1 MHCQARRVLQVFT
14 ESTHIVAIKP
24 SGNVYCWE
32 AIQELNIKP
41 RFMQASSA
49 LLAVNL
55 PLH

>member
-1 MHCQARRVLQVFT
+1 MLQVFT

-41 RFMQASSA
+41 RFMQAGPVP
-49 LLAVNL
+49 LATCYCT
-55 PLH
+55 